1 MSAAPA
7 TRHAPASPHVPS
19 DQSPMEFCMHYAM
32 DENAQAQLET
42 AHHLAQLLASG
53 MDCMTRVNEEIPP
66 AQAAA
71 AFRVLAEHIGHVL
84 HASPLTRQ

>member
-19 DQSPMEFCMHYAM
+19 DQSPMEHYMHYAM

-42 AHHLAQLLASG
+42 AHHLAALLAAG
-53 MDCMTRVNEEIPP
+53 AAALAQTNEDIPP

-71 AFRVLAEHIGHVL
+71 AFGVLAEHIGHVL
-84 HASPLTRQ
+84 RASLLIRQ